1 MQAASQES
9 NNTGNTQGAAPS
21 NMTAGAAPSNMTAG
35 AAPSNMT
42 AGAAPSNMTA
52 GAAPSNMT
60 AGAAP
65 SNMTAGAAP
74 SNMTAGAA
82 PSNMTAG
89 AAPSNMTAGAAP
101 NTENTQESNNTGSAA
116 QGASNENTGDFVNT
130 ILGIHNRER
139 AAVGVPP
146 LVWSDELATGAKS
159 WADHVATI
167 NQMVHSTGDQRPG
180 QGENIAGWTHGC
192 GLSFSG
198 PLGTQPNFPLDYTK
212 GVCPGDTLRTMVE
225 SWVNEKTN
233 WHGGVLT
240 QENWYPTGHYTQVVW
255 RDTKQVGCGIATGS
269 NTDYLVCRYSP
280 GGNVIGHAPY

>member
-1 MQAASQES
+1 MILPLASAAILLLAVLIAIPSNNYAFARHHHDNSFASPTSSQES
-9 NNTGNTQGAAPS
+9 NNTGNAQESNS

-60 AGAAP
+60 AGA
-65 SNMTAGAAP
+65 
-74 SNMTAGAA
+74 
-82 PSNMTAG
+82 
-89 AAPSNMTAGAAP
+89 
-101 NTENTQESNNTGSAA
+101 
-116 QGASNENTGDFVNT
+116 DFVNT
-130 ILGIHNRER
+130 ILAIHNRER
-139 AAVGVPP
+139 AAVGAPP
-146 LVWSDELATGAKS
+146 LVWSDELAAGAKS

-255 RDTKQVGCGIATGS
+255 RDTKQIGCGIATGS
-269 NTDYLVCRYSP
+269 DTDYLVCRYNP
-280 GGNVIGHAPY
+280 GGNVVGQKPY